1 MKEINCLGEICPVPV
16 IRTQQQLKITKE
28 HESFKV
34 ITDHG
39 CTVEEL
45 SKFLKKKKVDFNI
58 EEVINGVWEITVL
71 KL

>member
-16 IRTQQQLKITKE
+16 IRTQQQLKVAKAN
-28 HESFKV
+28 ESFKV

-39 CTVEEL
+39 CTVEEI
-45 SKFLKKKKVDFNI
+45 SKFLKKKKVNFNI
-58 EEVINGVWEITVL
+58 EEVINGVWEIVVV

>member
-16 IRTQQQLKITKE
+16 IKTQQQLKSTKAR
-28 HESFKV
+28 ESFKV

-45 SKFLKKKKVDFNI
+45 SNFLKNKKVIFEI
-58 EEVINGVWEITVL
+58 EEVINGVWEIVVT